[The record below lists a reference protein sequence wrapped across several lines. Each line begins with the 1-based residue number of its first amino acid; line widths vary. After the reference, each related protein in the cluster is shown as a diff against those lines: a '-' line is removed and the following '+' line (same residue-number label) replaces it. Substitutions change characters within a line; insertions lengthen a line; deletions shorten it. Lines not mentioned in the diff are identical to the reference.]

1 MKIKSLIIGLGKIGL
16 KYDIN
21 KRSEIKTHF
30 KALSISKHF
39 NIVGLVDK
47 DKKSVK
53 SIPKNFRKFFFKDYI
68 EAIKKTRPKLIVI
81 AIPTSSHYL
90 ILKDIE
96 RFKFVKFIV
105 CEKPLG
111 TSDIDFQK
119 QNFSKDF
126 KKKIVI
132 NYIRNYLPLTN
143 KLLSYIK
150 KNLSKNITKIEV
162 KYSKSL
168 LNNGSHFISL
178 MLKTFGYL
186 SLSKTF
192 NRLDKSNFI
201 LKKNNIYFYFTCTEL
216 KNNSFSIFLKKN
228 IKIDFTNNGYYIHI
242 RNSKNNFKFLNPE
255 MQFYQYFFYDEL
267 YNKIFT
273 NKNFSNLPLAMNVLK
288 IINKIKN
295 EI

>member
-30 KALSISKHF
+30 KVLSTSKYF

-47 DKKSVK
+47 DKSTIK
-53 SIPKNFRKFFFKDYI
+53 SIPKDFRKLFFKDYI

-81 AIPTSSHYL
+81 AIPTNIHYQV
-90 ILKDIE
+90 LKDIE

-111 TSDIDFQK
+111 TSYIDFQK
-119 QNFSKDF
+119 QNFSKEF

-132 NYIRNYLPLTN
+132 NYIRNFLPLTN
-143 KLLSYIK
+143 KLLGFIK
-150 KNLSKNITKIEV
+150 KNLSKNVTKIEV

-192 NRLDKSNFI
+192 FRSDKSNFI
-201 LKKNNIYFYFTCTEL
+201 LRKNNIYFYFTCTES
-216 KNNSFSIFLKKN
+216 KNNSFSLFLKKN
-228 IKIDFTNNGYYIHI
+228 IKIDFTNNGYYIQI

-255 MQFYQYFFYDEL
+255 MQFYQYFFYEEL
-267 YNKIFT
+267 YNKILT
-273 NKNFSNLPLAMNVLK
+273 NKNFSNLILAINVLK

>member
-16 KYDIN
+16 RYDLN
-21 KRSEIKTHF
+21 KTSEIKTHF
-30 KALSISKHF
+30 KALSLLKYY

-47 DKKSVK
+47 NKNSLKK
-53 SIPKNFRKFFFKDYI
+53 IPKNFRKFFFKDYL

-81 AIPTSSHYL
+81 AIPTNKHYQV
-90 ILKDIE
+90 LKDIE
-96 RFKFVKFIV
+96 KFKFIKFIV

-111 TSDIDFQK
+111 TSYIDFQK
-119 QNFSKDF
+119 HHFSKEF

-143 KLLSYIK
+143 KLLGFIK
-150 KNLSKNITKIEV
+150 KDLSKNIIKIEV

-178 MLKTFGYL
+178 MLKNFGYL
-186 SLSKTF
+186 DHF
-192 NRLDKSNFI
+192 NTIYKSDKSNFI
-201 LKKNNIYFYFTCTEL
+201 LKKNNINFNFKCTEL
-216 KNNSFSIFLKKN
+216 SSNSFSLFLKRN

-242 RNSKNNFKFLNPE
+242 RNSKNNLKFLNPE
-255 MQFYQYFFYDEL
+255 MHFYQYFFYDEL
-267 YNKIFT
+267 YNKILA
-273 NKNFSNLPLAMNVLK
+273 NKNFSNLTLAINVLK